1 MDETGGMRSD
11 QVSATEQLQLFLPAA
26 ALSGNRPKP
35 LLFILDGAV
44 Y

>member
-1 MDETGGMRSD
+1 MS
-11 QVSATEQLQLFLPAA
+11 SATERLQLFLPAA
-26 ALSGNRPKP
+26 AALGRSGNRPKA